1 MHRGHDLAAPISELE
16 VRATMVPCPE
26 CGLMVYMGGFMI
38 VREGEVFFGGKVHQ
52 LGEME
57 VIDSEDACE
66 NSTMRVGKKHLR
78 I

>member
-1 MHRGHDLAAPISELE
+1 
-16 VRATMVPCPE
+16 
-26 CGLMVYMGGFMI
+26 MI
-38 VREGEVFFGGKVHQ
+38 VREGEVFFGGKVHL